1 MQLIRLKKEENNT
14 KTKVIKLKSEHM
26 NQIIKYKSQINLFI
40 YLVVYRLL
48 SNLKIYILYAF

>member
-40 YLVVYRLL
+40 YLVVY
-48 SNLKIYILYAF
+48 